1 VSPATPLRIR
11 SSEGVALTL
20 HDFGGPAAAPVLVMC
35 HATGFH
41 GRIFEPM
48 ARTLTDRYRCVAP
61 DLRGHGTTTVTD
73 QTTFTW
79 DRVADDVLAVVE
91 AVGGGPIRA
100 FGWSLG
106 GSALIAAELRN
117 PGTVAAAF
125 VFEPIIA
132 SRAFLAD
139 TYDGDNPLAEG
150 ARRRNAVFES
160 RDHVLERYRS
170 RPPFATVDPEVLLT
184 YVDHGFA
191 DQPDGTVRLRC
202 EPATE
207 AALFE
212 AWRCGLFEHLSGL
225 APSITVG
232 IGGENTITTTMGVRA
247 AEAIPQATLRVFDDL
262 THFGPLEAPA
272 RIAEAVAE
280 AVG

>member
-1 VSPATPLRIR
+1 MSPETPLRVR
-11 SSEGVALTL
+11 SSEGVALTV
-20 HDFGGPAAAPVLVMC
+20 HHFGGPAGAPVLVMC

-41 GRIFEPM
+41 GRVFEPM

-73 QTTFTW
+73 RTTFSW
-79 DRVADDVLAVVE
+79 DRVADDLLAVVE

-106 GSALIAAELRN
+106 GAAIAAAELRR
-117 PGTVAAAF
+117 PGTVKAAF

-132 SRAFLAD
+132 SRAFLAASLA
-139 TYDGDNPLAEG
+139 TENPLAEG
-150 ARRRNAVFES
+150 ARRRKAVFES
-160 RDHVLERYRS
+160 REQVLERYRS
-170 RPPFATVDPEVLLT
+170 RPPFASVDPEVLGA
-184 YVDHGFA
+184 YVEHGFA

-202 EPATE
+202 DPATE
-207 AALFE
+207 ATLFE
-212 AWRCGLFEHLSGL
+212 AWRCGLFDDLSVL
-225 APSITVG
+225 APRFTVG
-232 IGGENTITTTMGVRA
+232 IGGEDTLTTAMGVMA
-247 AEAIPQATLRVFDDL
+247 VDAMPQATLRVFDDL
-262 THFGPLEAPA
+262 THFGPLEAPG